1 MERKGLVWVWAC
13 DLLNKLLWLGHK
25 ANSLKEDRHE
35 RVMLI
40 QFLQYEDAYVQ
51 KSHCVQ
57 VCEVV

>member
-1 MERKGLVWVWAC
+1 MWVLAC
-13 DLLNKLLWLGHK
+13 DLLDKQLWLRHK
-25 ANSLKEDRHE
+25 ANKLKEEKHE

-40 QFLQYEDAYVQ
+40 QFLQYEDVYVQ